1 MPVNDDLQSP
11 AEEHKSPAVSLDVGD
26 VSLAAVN
33 MAAIKEYSESAKAA
47 AREATESQKLVALA
61 LTDAQSKLTEI
72 TTAVTQAVAAMT
84 KVVDDQAVIA
94 TKSDHIQNAQVHA
107 DGVRANLD
115 RTLTGAT
122 QQATEAEGLKAR
134 TQAAA
139 DNAAQLLT
147 EVRTT
152 KGTVEADAGAVA
164 AALQAAEESAD
175 VAKGLADKSA
185 TIETR
190 IADYEGQL
198 ADLKGQCANQLRT
211 IEGLLPGAA
220 SAGLAHAFDERR
232 QTFLA
237 PRRNWEKW
245 YVASMA
251 LIAVLA
257 VVNWWQAYH
266 GSVSPTWDESLLLW
280 LVRLPVAAPF
290 IWLAIHS
297 SHEAALAKRL
307 EEDYGYKVAVASSFM
322 GFHKQMTEVGSAASS
337 NAPLAKLCNDT
348 LSTIASPP
356 GRIYEKHKLTVS
368 PSRELK
374 EAAETLVAFVKA
386 GIKPTS

>member
-1 MPVNDDLQSP
+1 
-11 AEEHKSPAVSLDVGD
+11 
-26 VSLAAVN
+26 
-33 MAAIKEYSESAKAA
+33 
-47 AREATESQKLVALA
+47 
-61 LTDAQSKLTEI
+61 
-72 TTAVTQAVAAMT
+72 MT
-84 KVVDDQAVIA
+84 KIVDDQAVIA
-94 TKSDHIQNAQVHA
+94 TKSGHIQEAQVHA

-134 TQAAA
+134 AQTAA
-139 DNAAQLLT
+139 DNAAQLLF

-152 KGTVEADAGAVA
+152 KGTIEADAGAVA
-164 AALQAAEESAD
+164 AALKATEESAD
-175 VAKGLADKSA
+175 LAKGLADKSA

-190 IADYEGQL
+190 IADYESQL

-245 YVASMA
+245 YVVSMA
-251 LIAVLA
+251 LIAMLA

-356 GRIYEKHKLTVS
+356 GRIYDKHKLTVS

-374 EAAETLVAFVKA
+374 EAAETVVELVKA
-386 GIKPTS
+386 SVKGTG